1 MIHPDDDVLFIASSR
16 THCHRF
22 GVVSESDPVREVR
35 LYTIPF
41 SLLCTYNEQVASKP
55 TPLTSEGDIPVV
67 DSTDLTQVQIDFHI
81 YTNQSSVLLL
91 LILPSVCLDTSSED
105 CS

>member
-1 MIHPDDDVLFIASSR
+1 MTFCSSLPVGL
-16 THCHRF
+16 TVT
-22 GVVSESDPVREVR
+22 GLESSPRAT
-35 LYTIPF
+35 LYEKLDYILSP

-81 YTNQSSVLLL
+81 YTNQSFVILL
-91 LILPSVCLDTSSED
+91 LILSSVCLDTSSED